1 MRVLVV
7 EPSQAIRLA
16 LAARLR
22 ESGLEVVGET
32 ANLAETIDAIGR
44 CAPDGILLELQL
56 PDQKP
61 LDTVRTVRAFAPSA
75 RIVVLSNA
83 THYRVPALAC
93 GADHFLDKSK
103 EFDATTHALL
113 DVPMGAT

>member
-7 EPSQAIRLA
+7 EPSLAIRLA

-22 ESGLEVVGET
+22 ESGLEVVGE
-32 ANLAETIDAIGR
+32 AASLAETIDAIGR

-83 THYRVPALAC
+83 THYRLPALAC

-103 EFDATTHALL
+103 EFDVTTSALL
-113 DVPMGAT
+113 DLSTDAM